1 MSDSDTDS
9 ADDGNV
15 HIAADQRD
23 MNAQRHLMQFE
34 TFSGPS
40 KGNAELGRLL
50 HTFVKAKDTTAV
62 RNFLQENQGAIGP
75 GENGLNVSWPDPQ
88 NDMQT
93 PLHIAAE
100 DGQLQ
105 IAQML
110 VDSGADVNAQNGFA
124 LTPIALTS
132 PEYNEAVFDLLSAR
146 ETGKLFQERARAM
159 AQRNAN
165 MSTNLSGGSVIP

>member
-1 MSDSDTDS
+1 MSDSDTD
-9 ADDGNV
+9 DDGDV

-40 KGNAELGRLL
+40 KGNAELGRML
-50 HTFVKAKDTTAV
+50 HTFVKAKDAAAV
-62 RNFLQENQGAIGP
+62 RNFLAENQGVIGKS
-75 GENGLNVSWPDPQ
+75 EDGLNVSWPDPK

-93 PLHIAAE
+93 PLHLAAE
-100 DGQLQ
+100 DGMLQ

-132 PEYNEAVFDLLSAR
+132 PEYNEAVFELLSAR
-146 ETGKLFQERARAM
+146 ETGKLFHERARAM

-165 MSTNLSGGSVIP
+165 MATNLSGGSLIP